1 MSVRDAVV
9 DDYRLSLERDLLSL
23 ASDLAALIE
32 ATQLKSVMSP
42 EPQVFYRKM
51 IGDCYRYL
59 AEVAAAGAADAI
71 SPAAAAPS
79 APVAS
84 AVIPAGFDKK
94 SLDAYQVAMRLS
106 STHLDP
112 THPTRLGLCLN
123 YSVLLLEVMR
133 DRKAACE
140 LARQAFDQAIAKL
153 DDLDESSY
161 KDTTLIMQLL
171 RDNITLWTAQ
181 EQQQAQT
188 QQQQTQQTDAS
199 K

>member
-1 MSVRDAVV
+1 MTVRDAVV
-9 DDYRLSLERDLLSL
+9 DDYRASLERDLLSL

-59 AEVAAAGAADAI
+59 AEVAAAGATDPL
-71 SPAAAAPS
+71 SPAAAAA
-79 APVAS
+79 APGVCAS

-123 YSVLLLEVMR
+123 YSVLLLEVTR

-181 EQQQAQT
+181 EQQQ
-188 QQQQTQQTDAS
+188 QQQQTQTDAPAN
-199 K
+199 